1 MLHNRQKSILNDWL
15 MRDRATLSGFST
27 TFTDNA
33 SAQFQATMF
42 DGHQMLTSNPLL
54 GELETSIRTG
64 SQMQNAD
71 TLRRVTDL
79 FLHGAEHYSQ
89 QQIDLFEDVFSRLVE
104 RIEARAL
111 GELSDRLAPADKAPP
126 GIIRRLAN
134 DDTIEVAAPVLT
146 QSPVLTDG
154 DLADIARTKS
164 QDHLLAVSKREVI
177 APPVTD
183 ILIDRGNTGVVQ
195 SVAGNSGAAMSES
208 GYAHL
213 IDKTKCDEALV
224 EIVASRS
231 DISLPGLRR
240 LLKRATRDVC
250 ARLLQKVGPEFKED
264 VHTTLLRIFD
274 RVDNDI
280 HRERDT
286 ALHTIEALRSES
298 RLDAK
303 CIFEFCRAGQLA
315 HATAGLAHLSDSSFE
330 LVAEI
335 LDSGQNPP
343 LMVACKAAGVPWSIT
358 FSILKSRPHQQDIVE
373 FQFDQ
378 LLSDYCRLTQA
389 TARRA
394 LRFWQIRQAEK
405 SSDDSPVG
413 SSSPSASRGHRPA
426 AGSIRRPSFSAPI
439 ISRSPAPCWIFRAGV
454 PSCKPCRRSTCPTT
468 SS

>member
-1 MLHNRQKSILNDWL
+1 
-15 MRDRATLSGFST
+15 
-27 TFTDNA
+27 
-33 SAQFQATMF
+33 MF
-42 DGHQMLTSNPLL
+42 DGHQMLASSPVLS
-54 GELETSIRTG
+54 ELETSVRTG
-64 SQMQNAD
+64 SQAQNAD
-71 TLRRVTDL
+71 TLRRITDL

-104 RIEARAL
+104 KIEARAL
-111 GELSDRLAPADKAPP
+111 AELSDRLAPANKAPP

-134 DDTIEVAAPVLT
+134 DDTIEIAASVLT
-146 QSPVLTDG
+146 QSPVLTDA
-154 DLADIARTKS
+154 DLADIARAKS
-164 QDHLLAVSKREVI
+164 QEHLLAVSKRETI
-177 APPVTD
+177 SPPVTD
-183 ILIDRGNTGVVQ
+183 ILIDRGNTDVVQ
-195 SVAGNSGAAMSES
+195 SVARNSGAAMSDS
-208 GYAHL
+208 GYARL
-213 IDKTKCDEALV
+213 IDKTNCDEALV

-264 VHTTLLRIFD
+264 VHSTLLRIFD

-280 HRERDT
+280 HRERDV
-286 ALHTIEALRSES
+286 ALHAIEALRAES

-315 HATAGLAHLSDSSFE
+315 HVTAGLAHLSDSSFD

-343 LMVACKAAGVPWSIT
+343 LMVACKAAGAPWSIT
-358 FSILKSRPHQQDIVE
+358 FSILKSRPHQHDIVE

-389 TARRA
+389 TARRT

-405 SSDDSPVG
+405 SCDDAPVTEQQPARKPR
-413 SSSPSASRGHRPA
+413 SSPRSKIHQAAIILGPNNFEKPCTMLDISRGGAKLQTMSAVDVPDHFTLTLARNRL
-426 AGSIRRPSFSAPI
+426 IRRN
-439 ISRSPAPCWIFRAGV
+439 CTVVWRA
-454 PSCKPCRRSTCPTT
+454 PTT
-468 SS
+468 GLSERIFGVCFDQ